1 MYMHVLYNI
10 AYSIHYSIRFDS
22 IRFDSTVQHYYY
34 CTMDRKSDS
43 IVLYCTLYT
52 VLHTYTVQHSV
63 QYNTI
68 SPSYRI
74 LSIIAI
80 LDHTAVHSLSYAV
93 LYYTI
98 LCYAMLYSIICIMYI
113 QVQVQVQLQMQLHD
127 TGRDVQAAAE
137 VYAYIHYAIL
147 YCSTVQYDTTTTTII

>member
-22 IRFDSTVQHYYY
+22 IPLYNTTTTTVQWIGNRIALY
-34 CTMDRKSDS
+34 CT
-43 IVLYCTLYT
+43 VLYCTVHCTLYT

-98 LCYAMLYSIICIMYI
+98 LCYAI
-113 QVQVQVQLQMQLHD
+113 LHHMHYVH
-127 TGRDVQAAAE
+127 TGTGTGTVTDAATR
-137 VYAYIHYAIL
+137 YR
-147 YCSTVQYDTTTTTII
+147 